1 MIQNPDTTQ
10 YKMITILIVFLASL
24 LSLHLLN
31 G

>member
-10 YKMITILIVFLASL
+10 YKMITILIVVLASL
-24 LSLHLLN
+24 LSLHLFN

>member
-10 YKMITILIVFLASL
+10 YKMIAILIVFLAI
-24 LSLHLLN
+24 LSTIKLFN

>member
-10 YKMITILIVFLASL
+10 YKMITILIVVLAAL
-24 LSLHLLN
+24 MITHLFN